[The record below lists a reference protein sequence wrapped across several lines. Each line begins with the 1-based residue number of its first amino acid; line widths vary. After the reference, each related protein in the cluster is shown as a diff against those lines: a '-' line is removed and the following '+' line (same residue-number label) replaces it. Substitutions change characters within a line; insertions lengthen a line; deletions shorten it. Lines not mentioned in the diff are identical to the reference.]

1 MATDATR
8 AAKVLKRV
16 GSSDIT
22 SALSRGSAISSSTYR
37 FTHLKN
43 SGIDIRHGYPPTEI
57 KDLLNVIFDNQ
68 TKMPERRA
76 KLSQIA
82 KEAAK
87 TFSRLTSGPYREDEY
102 LEAVHVMFTK
112 MFPDDERF
120 SHPQKAGTLLLCE
133 I

>member
-1 MATDATR
+1 MATAATR
-8 AAKVLKRV
+8 AAKVPKRV

-22 SALSRGSAISSSTYR
+22 SALSQRSTISNSTYR
-37 FTHLKN
+37 FTHLKG
-43 SGIDIRHGYPPTEI
+43 SGIYIQHGYPPTEI

-68 TKMPERRA
+68 IITPERGA
-76 KLSQIA
+76 TLSQIA

-102 LEAVHVMFTK
+102 LEAIHMMFTK